1 MNVINTLAK
10 HCINFALK
18 FMDDEKKLAVMSLI
32 SSTLNKQMQDGK
44 YGSMPLS
51 ILNYE
56 SLYRWDTGGWYNPAV
71 VDNQLDYASVELE
84 VGRFFYAF
92 VLLTQPKTILETGV
106 YIGYSTCSMANALRL
121 LNNEG
126 HIYSIDPLR
135 TNHLWENTELES
147 LITWIPRLSQESP
160 DLLKDK
166 KFDLL
171 VLDSDHSYDTVMWEL
186 MNYEKLLNVNGHIL
200 MHDSIMFDGVGAAV
214 KQLYNNPRFEVI
226 TLNTPRKSHLAGSR
240 CPGVTIARK
249 KSDEGPELKF
259 ENEFKGWFVG
269 DRTGIPYLRR
279 T

>member
-56 SLYRWDTGGWYNPAV
+56 SLYRWDTGGWHNPAV

-92 VLLTQPKTILETGV
+92 VLLTQPRNILETGV
-106 YIGYSTCSMANALRL
+106 YRGYSTCNMASALKL

-126 HIYSIDPLR
+126 HIYCIDPMQ
-135 TNHLWENTELES
+135 TPHIWENTELES
-147 LITWIPRLSQESP
+147 LISWIPKLSQESL
-160 DLLKDK
+160 DILKDK

-171 VLDSDHSYDTVMWEL
+171 VLDSDHHYDTAVWEL
-186 MNYEKLLNVNGHIL
+186 INFERMLNTGGHIL
-200 MHDSIMFDGVGAAV
+200 MHDSIFFDGVGAAV
-214 KQLYNNPRFEVI
+214 KQLYDNPRFEVI
-226 TLNTPRKSHLAGSR
+226 TLNTPRKSHLADTR
-240 CPGVTIARK
+240 CPGMTIVRK
-249 KSDEGPELKF
+249 KSAEGPELKF

-269 DRTGIPYLRR
+269 ERTAIPYLRR
-279 T
+279 S

>member
-56 SLYRWDTGGWYNPAV
+56 SLYRWDTGGWHNPAV

-92 VLLTQPKTILETGV
+92 VLLTQPKAILETGV
-106 YIGYSTCSMANALRL
+106 YIGYSTCNMVNALRF

-126 HIYSIDPLR
+126 HIYCIDPLR

-147 LITWIPRLSQESP
+147 LITWIPRLSQESL

-186 MNYEKLLNVNGHIL
+186 INFEKMLNEGGHIL

-214 KQLYNNPRFEVI
+214 KQLYDNPRFEVI

-240 CPGVTIARK
+240 CPGMTIVRK

-269 DRTGIPYLRR
+269 NRTAIPYLRR

>member
-1 MNVINTLAK
+1 
-10 HCINFALK
+10 
-18 FMDDEKKLAVMSLI
+18 MDDEKKLAVMSLI

-56 SLYRWDTGGWYNPAV
+56 SLYRWDTGGWHNPAV

-92 VLLTQPKTILETGV
+92 VLLTQPRNILETGV
-106 YIGYSTCSMANALRL
+106 YRGYSTCNMASALKL

-126 HIYSIDPLR
+126 HIYCIDPLR
-135 TNHLWENTELES
+135 TNHLWENTDLES
-147 LITWIPRLSQESP
+147 LITWIPRLSQESL

-186 MNYEKLLNVNGHIL
+186 INFEKMLNVSGHIL

-214 KQLYNNPRFEVI
+214 KQLYDNPRFEVI

-240 CPGVTIARK
+240 CPGMTIVRK
-249 KSDEGPELKF
+249 KSDEGPELVF
-259 ENEFKGWFVG
+259 EDEFKGWFVG
-269 DRTGIPYLRR
+269 DRTAIPYLRR